1 MCANRS
7 LQIWHWGRLSKEVLI
22 EHLKEL
28 LDATSDRCA
37 ITGLVLKFD
46 GSDDQM
52 HPSLDRINSDG
63 HYEPGNL
70 QVVARFINC

>member
-1 MCANRS
+1 M
-7 LQIWHWGRLSKEVLI
+7 
-22 EHLKEL
+22 KEL

-63 HYEPGNL
+63 HYEPDNL
-70 QVVARFINC
+70 QVVARFINCWKTDTIDNEFRRLIAIVRGE